1 MCSARAH
8 AHSQTNAL
16 FAFFPTLYKRKWD
29 SMRFLGQGWPLQ
41 SCSITLPHPIISHNF
56 CANDAVTAR
65 SKLHCSYP
73 ASPARSTLECTR
85 LAPCVVV
92 ALLDLGQLTPSVL
105 WQVRFGIMFTTMA
118 AFMMFLCC
126 LLYTSA
132 DSALH
137 TCSALLPATP
147 KPPAAPAPDHTLRPP
162 LAVRAPALG
171 APPVRWGGGSGYS
184 NGSLQVRT

>member
-1 MCSARAH
+1 MHARTHIAK
-8 AHSQTNAL
+8 QT
-16 FAFFPTLYKRKWD
+16 
-29 SMRFLGQGWPLQ
+29 RFLRFFQPFTKESGIQCAFLGKGWPLQ

-105 WQVRFGIMFTTMA
+105 WQVRFGIMCCFGGFHDVLVLFALYQRGLRAPHQQRLAPGNAQA
-118 AFMMFLCC
+118 ARG
-126 LLYTSA
+126 SG
-132 DSALH
+132 SGSH
-137 TCSALLPATP
+137 
-147 KPPAAPAPDHTLRPP
+147 PPAATGRSRPS
-162 LAVRAPALG
+162 AWRATCSVG
-171 APPVRWGGGSGYS
+171 GGGSGYS

>member
-1 MCSARAH
+1 
-8 AHSQTNAL
+8 
-16 FAFFPTLYKRKWD
+16 
-29 SMRFLGQGWPLQ
+29 MRFLRFFQPFTKESGIQCAFLGKVGPC
-41 SCSITLPHPIISHNF
+41 SCSITLPHPIISHTF

-126 LLYTSA
+126 LPYTSA

-137 TCSALLPATP
+137 TSSALLPTP